1 MPNPNWKIITTTSVL
16 LSAGTIAQA
25 QPLSCGQTHV
35 VNAGDTL
42 SKLAAAAYGDPADY
56 TFIYRANSRE
66 IGDNPGAIQIGQE
79 LFIPCLDSALVPSS
93 ADQSAISDQTVTAAL
108 PAPGSDRE
116 IRVLT
121 ATGWAPY
128 MDEDQAQGGMLT
140 ELMNLALANAPGSP
154 AYKIDFINDDGAHLN
169 PLIVDHAYDI
179 SIGWSEPNC
188 DNQANMADES
198 LFRCNNLLFSDPL
211 YEEVLG
217 YYSTVDLA
225 QISEHQGLL
234 GRRICRTEAYT
245 LAPLEDYGLQEP
257 DIEIVRAPTS
267 ETCIDYI
274 LDGTADIALVAS
286 DVASGRLSELGK
298 EDQVHLHEA
307 LTYVDVLHA
316 VTAKTNPDAEEILAY
331 VNDGLDEI
339 KTSGLW
345 FQTVRRHLAEFRAQS
360 N

>member
-1 MPNPNWKIITTTSVL
+1 ML
-16 LSAGTIAQA
+16 LSAGSIAQA
-25 QPLSCGQTHV
+25 QSLSCGQSHYV
-35 VNAGDTL
+35 KAGDTL

-56 TFIYRANSRE
+56 TFIYRANSEE

-79 LFIPCLDSALVPSS
+79 LFIPCLDTALVPSS
-93 ADQSAISDQTVTAAL
+93 ADLSAISDQTVTAAL

-140 ELMNLALANAPGSP
+140 ELINLALANAPGSP

-169 PLIVDHAYDI
+169 PLLVDHAYDI
-179 SIGWSEPNC
+179 SIGWSQPNC
-188 DNQANMADES
+188 DNQTNMADES

-217 YYSTVDLA
+217 YYSLIQLP
-225 QISEHQGLL
+225 QIPDHQGLL

-245 LAPLEDYGLQEP
+245 LAPLEEYGLQEP
-257 DIEIVRAPTS
+257 DIEIIRAPTS
-267 ETCIDYI
+267 EACIDYV
-274 LDGTADIALVAS
+274 LGGTADIALVAS

-298 EDQVHLHEA
+298 EDQMHLHEA

-316 VTAKTNPDAEEILAY
+316 VTAKTNPKAEEILEY

-339 KTSGLW
+339 KASGLW
-345 FQTVRRHLAEFRAQS
+345 FETVRRHLAEFRAS
-360 N
+360 SS